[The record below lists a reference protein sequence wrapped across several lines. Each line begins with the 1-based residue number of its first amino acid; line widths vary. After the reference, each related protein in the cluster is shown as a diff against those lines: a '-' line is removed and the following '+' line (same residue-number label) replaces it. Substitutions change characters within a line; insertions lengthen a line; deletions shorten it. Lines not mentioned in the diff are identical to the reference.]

1 MVVGVVKC
9 LKCDVLVG
17 VVKCLK
23 CDVLVGVVKCLKCDV
38 LVGVVKCLKCD
49 VLVGVVK
56 CLKWSLDHTLQ
67 LKKVLPRVISPGL
80 KVLHYAT
87 TMARTW
93 LLGWLGHDC

>member
-1 MVVGVVKC
+1 MNQNLLYWYTVRVQAC
-9 LKCDVLVG
+9 TQNIILAFSILP
-17 VVKCLK
+17 L
-23 CDVLVGVVKCLKCDV
+23 DVLVGVVKCLKCDV

-67 LKKVLPRVISPGL
+67 LKKVL
-80 KVLHYAT
+80 HYAT

-93 LLGWLGHDC
+93 LLGWLGHGC